1 MKQVY
6 LARDSADA
14 ELVCEI
20 LRGAGIEAY
29 VKNESAPIVDAP
41 YPSVWV
47 EPEDEARARA
57 VLDEEI
63 SKRVD
68 ED

>member
-14 ELVCEI
+14 DLVREI
-20 LRGAGIEAY
+20 LRGAGIDAY
-29 VKNESAPIVDAP
+29 VKNESAPVIDTP

-57 VLDEEI
+57 VLDTEM
-63 SKRVD
+63 SRRVD
-68 ED
+68 EE